1 MATISQTIFLYPFS
15 RKKSF
20 VFSLKFHWN
29 LFLRVQLAITQHYW
43 VPSHYLNQCWSNS
56 LTHICGTRGR
66 WVNGKITVYR
76 LLFHVTIGNCRLDF
90 ETLNDKTMYV
100 CSPIHICTGGIS
112 YVSGNLFHMFWQN
125 RTIHKARHKL
135 MHCNEWTE
143 PNLIMIG

>member
-1 MATISQTIFLYPFS
+1 MATISQTIFFYPFS

-29 LFLRVQLAITQHYW
+29 LFFRVQLAITQHYW

-66 WVNGKITVYR
+66 WVNGKITAYR

-90 ETLNDKTMYV
+90 VTLNHKTSMYV
-100 CSPIHICTGGIS
+100 VRYIYVPAGYLTSLEIYSICFGKTEQSTKHDI
-112 YVSGNLFHMFWQN
+112 NKCTAMNEQN
-125 RTIHKARHKL
+125 QTL
-135 MHCNEWTE
+135 
-143 PNLIMIG
+143 